1 MKAIITYRI
10 ILIILLIG
18 LAISGF
24 SQTIE
29 VCADC
34 TVKSIQNAID
44 QATPHSTILVKGG
57 EYHEGNIVID
67 KPLKLIG
74 QDYPIID
81 GDHDNEI
88 ITILADSVLID
99 GFQIQ
104 NVGTSYIKDQA
115 GINVV
120 KKDYCTIQNNKLINT
135 FFGIYLQKSKHSKI
149 LNNEVFGDAQEE
161 MSSGNAIHLWHCQ
174 KIEIKDNHVKNHRD
188 GIYLEFVD
196 DSQIE
201 NNKSEGHLRYGLH
214 FMFSN
219 NDNYINNIFYN
230 NGAGVAVMFSRGINM
245 ERNIFQKNWGSSSY
259 GLLLKE
265 IYDGEISNNKFIEN
279 TIGIYGESATRNNI
293 HNNEFIRNGWAF
305 KVLGSCMDNTITAN
319 NFIGNT
325 FDIATNSS
333 RNYNQYDGNY
343 WSEYSGY
350 DLDRDGIGD
359 VPHRPVKLFS
369 YVVTRVDAS
378 IILLRSMFIDII
390 NFAEKVTPMF
400 TPTTL
405 LDNSPSMKPILSL

>member
-1 MKAIITYRI
+1 MPYCFFLVT
-10 ILIILLIG
+10 LLFGISV
-18 LAISGF
+18 SGF
-24 SQTIE
+24 SQMIE

-34 TVKSIQNAID
+34 KVKKIQEAID
-44 QATPHSTILVKGG
+44 QATPHSTILVKSG
-57 EYHEGNIVID
+57 EYHEGNIVIN

-74 QDYPIID
+74 EGYPILD
-81 GDHDNEI
+81 GDNDGEI
-88 ITILADSVLID
+88 ITIMADSVLID

-120 KKDYCTIQNNKLINT
+120 RKDYCTIQNNRLINT
-135 FFGIYLQKSKHSKI
+135 FFGIYLQKARYNKI
-149 LNNEVFGDAQEE
+149 LNNEVFGDAQQE

-174 KIEIKDNHVKNHRD
+174 NIEIKGNHVKNHRD

-196 DSQIE
+196 SSRIE
-201 NNKSEGHLRYGLH
+201 NNLSEGQLRYGLH

-219 NDNYINNIFYN
+219 NDDYINNIFRN
-230 NGAGVAVMFSRGINM
+230 NGAGVAVMFSRGIKM
-245 ERNIFQKNWGSSSY
+245 ERNTFQKNWGASSY

-265 IYDGEISNNKFIEN
+265 IYDGEIINNKFIEN
-279 TIGIYGESATRNNI
+279 TIGIYGESATRMLIKNN
-293 HNNEFIRNGWAF
+293 NFIRNGWAF

-333 RNYNQYDGNY
+333 RNYNIYDGNY

-400 TPTTL
+400 TPTSL
-405 LDNSPSMKPILSL
+405 LDNMPSMKPIPSL

>member
-1 MKAIITYRI
+1 VGITKLYR
-10 ILIILLIG
+10 LLTWG
-18 LAISGF
+18 LLLASMTTYA
-24 SQTIE
+24 QTIE
-29 VCADC
+29 VCSSC
-34 TVKSIQNAID
+34 EVRSIKDAIR

-57 EYHEGNIVID
+57 AYHEGNIIID
-67 KPLKLIG
+67 KPLRLIG
-74 QDYPIID
+74 EGLPILD
-81 GDHDNEI
+81 GDHKNEI
-88 ITILADSVLID
+88 LTIAADSVMID

-120 KKDYCTIQNNKLINT
+120 KKDYCTIQNNRLINT
-135 FFGIYLQKSKHSKI
+135 FFGIYLQKSQHSKI
-149 LNNEVFGDAQEE
+149 LNNEVFGEAQEE

-174 KIEIKDNHVKNHRD
+174 HIEIKDNHVKNHRD

-196 DSQIE
+196 DSRIA
-201 NNKSEGHLRYGLH
+201 NNLSEGQLRYGLH

-219 NDNYINNIFYN
+219 NDDYINNVFRD
-230 NGAGVAVMFSRGINM
+230 NGAGVAVMFSRGIKM
-245 ERNIFQKNWGSSSY
+245 KENIFEKNWGASSY

-265 IYDGEISNNKFIEN
+265 IYDGEITNNKFIEN
-279 TIGIYGESATRNNI
+279 TIGIYGESATRNHI
-293 HNNEFIRNGWAF
+293 AHNDFIRNGWAF

-319 NFIGNT
+319 NFMGNT

-333 RNYNQYDGNY
+333 RNYNNFDGNY
-343 WSEYSGY
+343 WSEYAGY

-369 YVVTRVDAS
+369 YVVTRVDTS

-400 TPTTL
+400 TPAAL
-405 LDNSPSMKPILSL
+405 LDNTPRMKPLSTL

>member
-1 MKAIITYRI
+1 MMVFLTAH
-10 ILIILLIG
+10 
-18 LAISGF
+18 

-29 VCADC
+29 VCSDC
-34 TVKSIQNAID
+34 SVKRIQEAID
-44 QATPHSTILVKGG
+44 QANPHDTILVKSG

-74 QDYPIID
+74 IDFPIID

-88 ITILADSVLID
+88 LTILADSVLVD

-120 KKDYCTIQNNKLINT
+120 KKDYVTIQNNKLINT
-135 FFGIYLQKSKHSKI
+135 FFGIYLQKSQYTKVI
-149 LNNEVFGDAQEE
+149 NNEVFGDAQEE
-161 MSSGNAIHLWHCQ
+161 MSSGNAIHLWHC
-174 KIEIKDNHVKNHRD
+174 KNILIADNHVKNHRD

-196 DSQIE
+196 DSRIE
-201 NNKSEGHLRYGLH
+201 NNRSEGHLRYGLH

-219 NDNYINNIFYN
+219 NDDYISNTFYD
-230 NGAGVAVMFSRGINM
+230 NGAGVAVMFSRGIKM
-245 ERNIFQKNWGSSSY
+245 KENIFQKNWGSSSY

-265 IYDGEISNNKFIEN
+265 IYDGEITHNKFIEN
-279 TIGIYGESATRNNI
+279 TIGIYGESATRNRI
-293 HNNEFIRNGWAF
+293 ANNDFIRNGWAF
-305 KVLGSCMDNTITAN
+305 KVLGSCMDNVITAN
-319 NFIGNT
+319 NFAGNT

-333 RNYNQYDGNY
+333 RNYNKFDGNY
-343 WSEYSGY
+343 WSEYAGY

-400 TPTTL
+400 TPATL
-405 LDNSPSMKPILSL
+405 LDNTPRMKPLSTL